1 LGFAI
6 SDSVKKNEI
15 ILRGEF
21 LGKDCTIDVFG
32 TEDNDLAYKVIVNL
46 PGEVHD
52 SLQSDFGKIQKLFS
66 LKYGTGNSK
75 YQQYKRRERLLY
87 KVPARNVMMG
97 DFTKYTTDS
106 GEITVEVQEGFISIT
121 YVDKLNH
128 EIWER
133 EIEGGKKKLN
143 EEMIE

>member
-1 LGFAI
+1 
-6 SDSVKKNEI
+6 
-15 ILRGEF
+15 
-21 LGKDCTIDVFG
+21 
-32 TEDNDLAYKVIVNL
+32 
-46 PGEVHD
+46 
-52 SLQSDFGKIQKLFS
+52 
-66 LKYGTGNSK
+66 
-75 YQQYKRRERLLY
+75 
-87 KVPARNVMMG
+87 MMG